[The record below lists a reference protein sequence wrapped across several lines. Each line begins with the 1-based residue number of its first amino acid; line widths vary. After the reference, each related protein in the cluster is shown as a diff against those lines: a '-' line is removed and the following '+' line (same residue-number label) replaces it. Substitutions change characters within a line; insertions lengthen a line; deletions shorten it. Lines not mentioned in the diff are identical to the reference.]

1 MNDLEE
7 LIVCFLP
14 FGVCLHYSMCYHYRD
29 FVELQEVDPKGVF
42 EMTEV
47 ARAPL
52 PGIYKAMK
60 NFIDPPKASPTK
72 ASSSSQ
78 ASLLDNSQSAG
89 SEGEGQSNIAAT
101 QDSVFKEDEA
111 NIE

>member
-1 MNDLEE
+1 
-7 LIVCFLP
+7 
-14 FGVCLHYSMCYHYRD
+14 
-29 FVELQEVDPKGVF
+29 LQEVDPKGVF

-60 NFIDPPKASPTK
+60 NFIDPPKSSPTK

-78 ASLLDNSQSAG
+78 PSLLENSQSAG
-89 SEGEGQSNIAAT
+89 SEGQGQ
-101 QDSVFKEDEA
+101 A
-111 NIE
+111 NIVESQDESVLNDPANTDWDSDRLCTLAFSMSIHSQDLL

>member
-29 FVELQEVDPKGVF
+29 FVELQEVDPKCVF
-42 EMTEV
+42 DRTQV
-47 ARAPL
+47 IRDPL
-52 PGIYKAMK
+52 PGICKAMK

-78 ASLLDNSQSAG
+78 PSLLENSQSAG
-89 SEGEGQSNIAAT
+89 SEGQGQ
-101 QDSVFKEDEA
+101 A
-111 NIE
+111 NIVESQDESVLNDPANTD